1 MSLDKD
7 KSKKQSDKNKSNG
20 KSKKIPLSKPF
31 KPSNNK
37 GKASIE
43 PKVNNQNLANEYSEM
58 INNNPSE
65 FVKLLDNAKVDLH
78 SISPEQRKIVKKHRS
93 KLMRKSM
100 VSTLKALW
108 HYLLMYKYSAV
119 IVILGTTLSVI
130 FNCLA
135 SFGMIYLTN
144 AMTQL
149 QNDSIRLPN
158 QAITSLP
165 TFSTISIIVAVLLVF
180 YFLNA
185 FGLWIQTRLMA
196 IISQKVG
203 YKLREDL
210 FDKIQKLP
218 VKYFDQNSSGDLMS
232 RFTNDVNNITDMF
245 SQNSALILNGVVMI
259 LGMIISMF
267 LLSPYLTIILL
278 GLFPIMIFPVMIL
291 SKKSQPLFSRAQR
304 TLGQVN
310 GYIEEMISGQSVIT
324 LYDQSD
330 KAIADFDKINKNLI
344 SMTGRG
350 QSVSSVIM
358 PWFVMCMNL
367 VTVIVWTLGISFSII
382 GVGAGFRGITLINIA
397 GLIKDTGNSV
407 LTGIALT
414 ASFAVM
420 ARNFI
425 LPFVQIGGVV
435 NMFMMALA
443 GADRALKVFTEIEEI
458 NECERL
464 ILNIVDLMM
473 DNTSVPSLQEEE
485 SIKVEV
491 DGKLHKINDL
501 PHTVETNSS
510 IKVKDLNFGYYDYK
524 QILFDI
530 NIDVKKGQTIAIV
543 GPTGSGKSTFINLL
557 TKFYD
562 IKDGDI
568 LFGNRISIKDITKS
582 SIRNNVSIV
591 LQDTFLFN
599 ESIRDNIRYGNM
611 SASNEEVEKA
621 AKLANA
627 HNFIMQL
634 PNGYDTILNDN
645 GEDLSHGQRQLLA
658 IARAILSPSNLLIL
672 DEATSSIDTKT
683 ELEIQSAMMRLMENK
698 TSFVIAHRLST
709 IQNADQILVIKD
721 GRIIERGKHGE
732 LLDLKGFYHSLYTS
746 QFYEE
751 E

>member
-1 MSLDKD
+1 
-7 KSKKQSDKNKSNG
+7 
-20 KSKKIPLSKPF
+20 
-31 KPSNNK
+31 
-37 GKASIE
+37 
-43 PKVNNQNLANEYSEM
+43 
-58 INNNPSE
+58 
-65 FVKLLDNAKVDLH
+65 
-78 SISPEQRKIVKKHRS
+78 
-93 KLMRKSM
+93 
-100 VSTLKALW
+100 
-108 HYLLMYKYSAV
+108 
-119 IVILGTTLSVI
+119 
-130 FNCLA
+130 
-135 SFGMIYLTN
+135 
-144 AMTQL
+144 
-149 QNDSIRLPN
+149 
-158 QAITSLP
+158 
-165 TFSTISIIVAVLLVF
+165 
-180 YFLNA
+180 
-185 FGLWIQTRLMA
+185 
-196 IISQKVG
+196 
-203 YKLREDL
+203 
-210 FDKIQKLP
+210 
-218 VKYFDQNSSGDLMS
+218 
-232 RFTNDVNNITDMF
+232 
-245 SQNSALILNGVVMI
+245 
-259 LGMIISMF
+259 
-267 LLSPYLTIILL
+267 
-278 GLFPIMIFPVMIL
+278 
-291 SKKSQPLFSRAQR
+291 
-304 TLGQVN
+304 
-310 GYIEEMISGQSVIT
+310 
-324 LYDQSD
+324 
-330 KAIADFDKINKNLI
+330 
-344 SMTGRG
+344 
-350 QSVSSVIM
+350 
-358 PWFVMCMNL
+358 
-367 VTVIVWTLGISFSII
+367 
-382 GVGAGFRGITLINIA
+382 
-397 GLIKDTGNSV
+397 
-407 LTGIALT
+407 
-414 ASFAVM
+414 M

>member
-1 MSLDKD
+1 MNLNKD
-7 KSKKQSDKNKSNG
+7 KENSKSKNSSKNKKTVNVNRSTV
-20 KSKKIPLSKPF
+20 SK
-31 KPSNNK
+31 
-37 GKASIE
+37 A
-43 PKVNNQNLANEYSEM
+43 NNQTTANEYADM
-58 INNNPSE
+58 IENNTDQ
-65 FVKLLDNAKVDLH
+65 FIKLLDNAQVDLN
-78 SISPEQRKIVKKHRS
+78 SINPEQRKIVKKYRS

-108 HYLLMYKYSAV
+108 HYLLLYKYSAI
-119 IVILGTTLSVI
+119 IVILGTALSVV

-144 AMTQL
+144 AMSQL
-149 QNDSIRLPN
+149 QSQAMVNQSASI
-158 QAITSLP
+158 ISLGAFP
-165 TFSTISIIVAVLLVF
+165 TISIIVVVLLIF

-259 LGMIISMF
+259 LGMVISMF

-278 GLFPIMIFPVMIL
+278 GLFPVMIFPVMIL

-330 KAIADFDKINKNLI
+330 KAIADFDQINKNLI

-367 VTVIVWTLGISFSII
+367 ITVIVWTLGVTFSII
-382 GVGAGFRGITLINIA
+382 GVGPGFRGITLINIA
-397 GLIKDTGNSV
+397 GLITDTGSNV

-443 GADRALKVFTEIEEI
+443 GADRALKVFSEIEEI

-464 ILNIVDLMM
+464 ILNIVDIMM

-491 DGKLHKINDL
+491 NGKLQKINDL

-568 LFGNRISIKDITKS
+568 LFGNRISIKDITKA

-634 PNGYDTILNDN
+634 PKGYDTVLNDN

-732 LLDLKGFYHSLYTS
+732 LLDMKGFYHSLYTS

>member
-1 MSLDKD
+1 ML
-7 KSKKQSDKNKSNG
+7 
-20 KSKKIPLSKPF
+20 
-31 KPSNNK
+31 
-37 GKASIE
+37 
-43 PKVNNQNLANEYSEM
+43 
-58 INNNPSE
+58 
-65 FVKLLDNAKVDLH
+65 
-78 SISPEQRKIVKKHRS
+78 QRP
-93 KLMRKSM
+93 
-100 VSTLKALW
+100 
-108 HYLLMYKYSAV
+108 YLLE
-119 IVILGTTLSVI
+119 T
-130 FNCLA
+130 
-135 SFGMIYLTN
+135 
-144 AMTQL
+144 
-149 QNDSIRLPN
+149 
-158 QAITSLP
+158 
-165 TFSTISIIVAVLLVF
+165 
-180 YFLNA
+180 
-185 FGLWIQTRLMA
+185 
-196 IISQKVG
+196 
-203 YKLREDL
+203 
-210 FDKIQKLP
+210 
-218 VKYFDQNSSGDLMS
+218 
-232 RFTNDVNNITDMF
+232 
-245 SQNSALILNGVVMI
+245 
-259 LGMIISMF
+259 
-267 LLSPYLTIILL
+267 
-278 GLFPIMIFPVMIL
+278 
-291 SKKSQPLFSRAQR
+291 
-304 TLGQVN
+304 
-310 GYIEEMISGQSVIT
+310 
-324 LYDQSD
+324 
-330 KAIADFDKINKNLI
+330 
-344 SMTGRG
+344 
-350 QSVSSVIM
+350 
-358 PWFVMCMNL
+358 
-367 VTVIVWTLGISFSII
+367 SFSII

-491 DGKLHKINDL
+491 NGKLQKINDL

-683 ELEIQSAMMRLMENK
+683 ESAMMRLMENK

>member
-1 MSLDKD
+1 MNLDKD
-7 KSKKQSDKNKSNG
+7 KTNNKSKNSN
-20 KSKKIPLSKPF
+20 KKNINVSKTTTR
-31 KPSNNK
+31 
-37 GKASIE
+37 
-43 PKVNNQNLANEYSEM
+43 KVNNQTVSNEYADM
-58 INNNPSE
+58 IENNTDQ
-65 FVKLLDNAKVDLH
+65 FIKLLDNAQVDLN
-78 SISPEQRKIVKKHRS
+78 SINPEQRKIVKRYRS

-108 HYLLMYKYSAV
+108 HYLLLYKYSAI
-119 IVILGTTLSVI
+119 IVILGTALSVV

-144 AMTQL
+144 AMSQL
-149 QNDSIRLPN
+149 QSQAMVNQSASIV
-158 QAITSLP
+158 SLNAFP
-165 TFSTISIIVAVLLVF
+165 TISIIVAVLLIF

-259 LGMIISMF
+259 LGMVISMF

-278 GLFPIMIFPVMIL
+278 GLFPVMIFPVMIL

-367 VTVIVWTLGISFSII
+367 ITVIVWTLGVTFSII
-382 GVGAGFRGITLINIA
+382 GVGPGFTGITLINIA
-397 GLIKDTGNSV
+397 GLITDTGSSV

-443 GADRALKVFTEIEEI
+443 GADRALKVFSEIEEI

-464 ILNIVDLMM
+464 ILNIIDIMM

-491 DGKLHKINDL
+491 NGKLQKINDL

-568 LFGNRISIKDITKS
+568 LFGNRISIKDITKA

-634 PNGYDTILNDN
+634 PKGYDTVLNDN

-732 LLDLKGFYHSLYTS
+732 LLDMKGFYHSLYTS

>member
-1 MSLDKD
+1 MNLDKD
-7 KSKKQSDKNKSNG
+7 KTNNKSKNSN
-20 KSKKIPLSKPF
+20 KKNINVSKTTTR
-31 KPSNNK
+31 
-37 GKASIE
+37 
-43 PKVNNQNLANEYSEM
+43 KVNNQTVSNEYADM
-58 INNNPSE
+58 IENNTDQ
-65 FVKLLDNAKVDLH
+65 FIKLLDNAQVDLN
-78 SISPEQRKIVKKHRS
+78 SINPEQRKIVKRYRS

-108 HYLLMYKYSAV
+108 HYLLLYKYSAI
-119 IVILGTTLSVI
+119 IVILGTALSVV

-144 AMTQL
+144 AMSQL
-149 QNDSIRLPN
+149 QSQAMVNQSASIV
-158 QAITSLP
+158 SLSAFP
-165 TFSTISIIVAVLLVF
+165 TISIIVAVLLVF

-259 LGMIISMF
+259 LGMVISMF

-278 GLFPIMIFPVMIL
+278 GLFPVMIFPVMIL

-367 VTVIVWTLGISFSII
+367 ITVIVWTLGVTFSII
-382 GVGAGFRGITLINIA
+382 GVGPGFTGITLINIA
-397 GLIKDTGNSV
+397 GLITDTGSSV

-443 GADRALKVFTEIEEI
+443 GADRALKVFSEIEEI

-464 ILNIVDLMM
+464 ILNIIDIMM

-491 DGKLHKINDL
+491 NGKLQKINDL

-562 IKDGDI
+562 IKNGDI
-568 LFGNRISIKDITKS
+568 LFGNRISIKDITKA

-634 PNGYDTILNDN
+634 PKGYDTVLNDN

-732 LLDLKGFYHSLYTS
+732 LLDMKGFYHSLYTS